1 MNRTQKFALNSLT
14 SMISQVVV
22 MAAGMIT
29 PRLMIATY
37 GSEMNGLVSS
47 LNQFISYIT
56 LVEAGIGGAAV
67 YSLYKPLAEED
78 HDRISSIVVAAKK
91 SYRQAGYIFSAGI
104 FVLAVVYGLLSNAE
118 SVSFGTIF
126 TLAIIL
132 GINGCFDFFF
142 VAGDR
147 VLLTA
152 DQRNYVISFATIIN
166 TVLRTIIICLLTAH
180 QMNILLLYGC
190 ASVLVIIK
198 AGIIVRYSHNNYTY
212 LDKKAVP
219 DMDAMAKRW
228 EVIYQQI
235 LGIVQTGAPTVLAT
249 ILIDLVSVSVY
260 SIYNM
265 VISGLNGILSIFIS
279 GLPAGFGELIARKEE
294 TTLRKT
300 VSEFEVAYYY
310 ILSIVY
316 GLAFALIMPFV
327 SVYTKGL
334 SDANY
339 YYPLLGIVIVL
350 NGLLYNIKTPQSML
364 IVSAGMYRETRW
376 RVTLQGLIIIVFGA
390 IGGRLAG
397 MIGIML
403 GSCLSNLYR
412 TIDLLYFTPK
422 YITHAS
428 PLKSI
433 LRMFLV
439 MVNIVVI
446 YCLSFVYTPVCVSY
460 LQWFELAMV
469 YGVWAVVV
477 ATFSAYVF
485 EKNEFI
491 SVMKRMISL
500 VKRKVRN

>member
-14 SMISQVVV
+14 SMISQIVV

-47 LNQFISYIT
+47 LNQFILYIT
-56 LVEAGIGGAAV
+56 LVEAGIGGAAI
-67 YSLYKPLAEED
+67 YSLYKPLAEQD
-78 HDRISSIVVAAKK
+78 HGGISSILVAAKK

-104 FVLAVVYGLLSNAE
+104 FILAVVYGFLSNAE

-126 TLAIIL
+126 TLTIIL

-142 VAGDR
+142 LAGDR

-166 TVLRTIIICLLTAH
+166 TVIRTLIICVMAAH
-180 QMNILLLYGC
+180 RMNILILYGS
-190 ASVLVIIK
+190 ASSLVLIK
-198 AGIIVRYSHNNYTY
+198 AGIIVCYSRNNYSYIDTN
-212 LDKKAVP
+212 AQP
-219 DMDAMAKRW
+219 DTNAMEKRW

-249 ILIDLVSVSVY
+249 ILLNLVSVSIY

-265 VISGLNGILSIFIS
+265 VISGINGVLSIFIS
-279 GLPAGFGELIARKEE
+279 GLPAGFGDLIARNEN

-316 GLAFALIMPFV
+316 GLAFTLIMPFV
-327 SVYTKGL
+327 SVYTRGL

-339 YYPLLGIVIVL
+339 YYPLLGAVIVL

-364 IVSAGMYRETRW
+364 IVSAGMYKETRW
-376 RVTLQGLIIIVFGA
+376 RVTIQGLIIVVFGA
-390 IGGRLAG
+390 IGGQLAG
-397 MIGIML
+397 MVGIML

-412 TIDLLYFTPK
+412 TIDVLFFTPK
-422 YITHAS
+422 YITNAS

-433 LRMFLV
+433 FRMILV
-439 MVNIVVI
+439 IVNIALI
-446 YCLSFVYTPVCVSY
+446 YGVSLIYSPMCVNY
-460 LQWFELAMV
+460 LQWIELAIV
-469 YGVWAVVV
+469 YGIWAVIVV
-477 ATFSAYVF
+477 TVNAYAF
-485 EKNEFI
+485 ERKEFI
-491 SVMKRMISL
+491 SLMKRMLSL
-500 VKRKVRN
+500 VKRKE

>member
-14 SMISQVVV
+14 SMISQIVV

-56 LVEAGIGGAAV
+56 LVEAGIGGAAI
-67 YSLYKPLAEED
+67 YSLYKPLAEQD
-78 HDRISSIVVAAKK
+78 HNGISSIVVAAKK

-104 FVLAVVYGLLSNAE
+104 FILAVVYGLLSNAE
-118 SVSFGTIF
+118 TVSFGTMFIL
-126 TLAIIL
+126 TIIL

-166 TVLRTIIICLLTAH
+166 TVLRTLIICVMAAYR
-180 QMNILLLYGC
+180 MNILFLYGC
-190 ASVLVIIK
+190 ASSLVLIK
-198 AGIIVRYSHNNYTY
+198 VSIIVCYSHNNYSY
-212 LDKKAVP
+212 IDKNAHP
-219 DMDAMAKRW
+219 DKSSMEKRW

-235 LGIVQTGAPTVLAT
+235 LGLVQTGAPIVLAT
-249 ILIDLVSVSVY
+249 ILLNLISVSVY

-265 VISGLNGILSIFIS
+265 VISGINGVLSIFIS
-279 GLPAGFGELIARKEE
+279 GLPAGFGDLIARKEDV
-294 TTLRKT
+294 TLRKT

-327 SVYTKGL
+327 SVYTRGL

-339 YYPLLGIVIVL
+339 YHPLLGAVIVL

-364 IVSAGMYRETRW
+364 IVSAGMYKETRW
-376 RVTLQGLIIIVFGA
+376 RVTVQGLIIIVFGA
-390 IGGRLAG
+390 IGGKLAG
-397 MIGIML
+397 MVGIIF

-412 TIDLLYFTPK
+412 TIDLLFFTPK

-428 PLKSI
+428 QLKSI
-433 LRMFLV
+433 LRMILAI
-439 MVNIVVI
+439 VNIVLI
-446 YCLSFVYTPVCVSY
+446 YGVSLIYSPMCVSY
-460 LQWFELAMV
+460 LQWIELAIV
-469 YGVWAVVV
+469 YGIWAVSVV
-477 ATFSAYVF
+477 TVSVYTF
-485 EKNEFI
+485 ERKEFI
-491 SVMKRMISL
+491 SVMRRMLSL
-500 VKRKVRN
+500 VK

>member
-14 SMISQVVV
+14 SMISQIVV

-56 LVEAGIGGAAV
+56 LVEAGIGGAAI
-67 YSLYKPLAEED
+67 YSLYKPLAEQD

-104 FVLAVVYGLLSNAE
+104 FILAVVYSFLSNAE
-118 SVSFGTIF
+118 NVSFGTIF
-126 TLAIIL
+126 ILTIIL
-132 GINGCFDFFF
+132 GVNGCFDFFF

-152 DQRNYVISFATIIN
+152 DQRNYIISLATIIN
-166 TVLRTIIICLLTAH
+166 TVLRTLIICVMAAH
-180 QMNILLLYGC
+180 HMNILLLYGC
-190 ASVLVIIK
+190 AASLILIK
-198 AGIIVRYSHNNYTY
+198 AGIIVCYSRNNYSY
-212 LDKKAVP
+212 IDKNAYP
-219 DMDAMAKRW
+219 DKSAMEKRW

-249 ILIDLVSVSVY
+249 ILLNLVSVSVY

-265 VISGLNGILSIFIS
+265 VISGINGVLSIFIS
-279 GLPAGFGELIARKEE
+279 GLPAGFGDLIARNED

-327 SVYTKGL
+327 SVYTRGL

-339 YYPLLGIVIVL
+339 YYPFLGAVIVL

-364 IVSAGMYRETRW
+364 TVSAGMYKETRW
-376 RVTLQGLIIIVFGA
+376 RVTIQGLIIIVCGA
-390 IGGRLAG
+390 IGGRVAG

-412 TIDLLYFTPK
+412 TIDLIFFTPK

-428 PLKSI
+428 PLKSV
-433 LRMFLV
+433 LRMILV
-439 MVNIVVI
+439 IVNIVLI
-446 YCLSFVYTPVCVSY
+446 YGASLIYSPICVSY
-460 LQWFELAMV
+460 LQWIELAIV
-469 YGVWAVVV
+469 YGIWAVIVV
-477 ATFSAYVF
+477 TVSAYAF
-485 EKNEFI
+485 ERKEFL
-491 SVMKRMISL
+491 SVMRRMFSL
-500 VKRKVRN
+500 VKRKE

>member
-14 SMISQVVV
+14 SMISQIVV

-56 LVEAGIGGAAV
+56 LVEAGIGGAAI
-67 YSLYKPLAEED
+67 YSLYKPLAEQD

-104 FVLAVVYGLLSNAE
+104 FILAVIYGFLSNAE
-118 SVSFGTIF
+118 NVSFGTIF
-126 TLAIIL
+126 ILTIIL
-132 GINGCFDFFF
+132 GVNGCFDFFF

-152 DQRNYVISFATIIN
+152 DQRNYIISLATIIN
-166 TVLRTIIICLLTAH
+166 TVLRTLIICVMAAH
-180 QMNILLLYGC
+180 HMNILLLYGC
-190 ASVLVIIK
+190 AASLILIK
-198 AGIIVRYSHNNYTY
+198 AGIIVCYSRNNYLY
-212 LDKKAVP
+212 IDKNAYP
-219 DMDAMAKRW
+219 DKSAMEKRW

-249 ILIDLVSVSVY
+249 ILLNLVSVSVY

-265 VISGLNGILSIFIS
+265 VISGINGVLSIFIS
-279 GLPAGFGELIARKEE
+279 GLPAGFGDLIARNED

-316 GLAFALIMPFV
+316 GLAFSLIMPFV
-327 SVYTKGL
+327 SVYTRGL

-339 YYPLLGIVIVL
+339 YYPLLGAVIVL

-364 IVSAGMYRETRW
+364 IVSAGMYKETRW
-376 RVTLQGLIIIVFGA
+376 RVTIQGLIIIVCGA
-390 IGGRLAG
+390 IGGRVVG
-397 MIGIML
+397 MVGIML

-412 TIDLLYFTPK
+412 TIDLLFFTPK

-428 PLKSI
+428 PLKSV
-433 LRMFLV
+433 LRMILV
-439 MVNIVVI
+439 IVNIVLI
-446 YCLSFVYTPVCVSY
+446 YGASLIYSPICVSY
-460 LQWFELAMV
+460 LQWIELAIV
-469 YGVWAVVV
+469 YGIWAVIVV
-477 ATFSAYVF
+477 TVSAYAF
-485 EKNEFI
+485 ERKEFL
-491 SVMKRMISL
+491 SVMRRMFSL
-500 VKRKVRN
+500 VKRKE

>member
-14 SMISQVVV
+14 SMISQIVV

-56 LVEAGIGGAAV
+56 LVEAGIGGAAI
-67 YSLYKPLAEED
+67 YSLYKPLAEQD

-104 FVLAVVYGLLSNAE
+104 FILAVIYGFLSNAE
-118 SVSFGTIF
+118 NVSFGTIF
-126 TLAIIL
+126 ILTIIL
-132 GINGCFDFFF
+132 GVNGCFDFFF

-152 DQRNYVISFATIIN
+152 DQRNYIISLATIIN
-166 TVLRTIIICLLTAH
+166 TVLRTLIICVMAAH
-180 QMNILLLYGC
+180 HMNILLLYGC
-190 ASVLVIIK
+190 AASLILIK
-198 AGIIVRYSHNNYTY
+198 AGIIVCYSRNNYSY
-212 LDKKAVP
+212 IDKNAYP
-219 DMDAMAKRW
+219 DKSAMEKRW

-249 ILIDLVSVSVY
+249 ILLNLVSVSVY

-265 VISGLNGILSIFIS
+265 VISGINGVLSIFIS
-279 GLPAGFGELIARKEE
+279 GLPAGFGDLIARNED

-316 GLAFALIMPFV
+316 GLAFSLIMPFV
-327 SVYTKGL
+327 SVYTRGL

-339 YYPLLGIVIVL
+339 YYPLLGAVIVL

-364 IVSAGMYRETRW
+364 IVSAGMYKETRW
-376 RVTLQGLIIIVFGA
+376 RVTIQGLIIIVCGA
-390 IGGRLAG
+390 IGGRVVG
-397 MIGIML
+397 MVGIML

-412 TIDLLYFTPK
+412 TIDLLFFTPK

-428 PLKSI
+428 PLKSV
-433 LRMFLV
+433 LRMILV
-439 MVNIVVI
+439 IVNIVLI
-446 YCLSFVYTPVCVSY
+446 YGASLIYSPICVSY
-460 LQWFELAMV
+460 LQWIELAIV
-469 YGVWAVVV
+469 YGIWAVIVV
-477 ATFSAYVF
+477 TVSAYAF
-485 EKNEFI
+485 ERKEFL
-491 SVMKRMISL
+491 SVMRRMFSL
-500 VKRKVRN
+500 VKRKE

>member
-14 SMISQVVV
+14 SMVSQIVV

-56 LVEAGIGGAAV
+56 LVEAGIGGAAI

-78 HDRISSIVVAAKK
+78 HARISGIVVAAKK

-104 FVLAVVYGLLSNAE
+104 FILAVVYGLLSNAE
-118 SVSFGTIF
+118 SVTFGTIF

-152 DQRNYVISFATIIN
+152 
-166 TVLRTIIICLLTAH
+166 H

-190 ASVLVIIK
+190 ASALVIIK
-198 AGIIVRYSHNNYTY
+198 AGIIVCYSHNNYTY

-219 DMDAMAKRW
+219 DRGAMEKRW

-235 LGIVQTGAPTVLAT
+235 LGIIQTGAPTVLAT
-249 ILIDLVSVSVY
+249 ILLNLVSVSVY

-265 VISGLNGILSIFIS
+265 VISGLNGVLSIFIS
-279 GLPAGFGELIARKEE
+279 GLPAGFGDLIARREE

-339 YYPLLGIVIVL
+339 YYPLLGAVIVL

-376 RVTLQGLIIIVFGA
+376 RVTIQGLIIIVFGA

-397 MIGIML
+397 MVGIML

-412 TIDLLYFTPK
+412 TIDLLFFTPK
-422 YITHAS
+422 YITHTS
-428 PLKSI
+428 PLKSL
-433 LRMFLV
+433 LRMLLV
-439 MVNIVVI
+439 MVNIIVI
-446 YCLSFVYTPVCVSY
+446 YGLSLVYSPECMSY
-460 LQWFELAMV
+460 LQWFKLAII

-477 ATFSAYVF
+477 VTASAYAF
-485 EKNEFI
+485 EKKEFI
-491 SVMKRMISL
+491 SVMKRMLSL
-500 VKRKVRN
+500 VKRKV

>member
-14 SMISQVVV
+14 SMISQIVV

-56 LVEAGIGGAAV
+56 LVEAGIGGAAI
-67 YSLYKPLAEED
+67 YSLYKPIAEQD
-78 HDRISSIVVAAKK
+78 QNRISSIVVAAKK

-104 FVLAVVYGLLSNAE
+104 FILAVVYGFLSNAE
-118 SVSFGTIF
+118 NVSFGTIF
-126 TLAIIL
+126 ILTIIL
-132 GINGCFDFFF
+132 GVNGCFDFFF

-152 DQRNYVISFATIIN
+152 DQRNYIISLATIIN
-166 TVLRTIIICLLTAH
+166 TVLRTLIICVMAAH
-180 QMNILLLYGC
+180 HMNVLLLYGC
-190 ASVLVIIK
+190 AASLILIK
-198 AGIIVRYSHNNYTY
+198 AGIIVCYSRNNYSY
-212 LDKKAVP
+212 IDKNAYP
-219 DMDAMAKRW
+219 DKSAMEKRW

-249 ILIDLVSVSVY
+249 ILLNLVSVSVY

-265 VISGLNGILSIFIS
+265 VISGINGVLSIFIS
-279 GLPAGFGELIARKEE
+279 GLPAGFGDLIARNED

-316 GLAFALIMPFV
+316 GLAYALIMPFV
-327 SVYTKGL
+327 SVYTRGL
-334 SDANY
+334 SDSNY
-339 YYPLLGIVIVL
+339 YYPLLGAVIVI

-364 IVSAGMYRETRW
+364 IVSAGMYKETRW
-376 RVTLQGLIIIVFGA
+376 RVTIQGLIIIVCGA
-390 IGGRLAG
+390 IGGQVAG
-397 MIGIML
+397 MVGIML

-412 TIDLLYFTPK
+412 TIDLLFFTPK

-428 PLKSI
+428 PLKSV
-433 LRMFLV
+433 LRMILV
-439 MVNIVVI
+439 IVNIVLI
-446 YCLSFVYTPVCVSY
+446 YGASLVYSPICVSY
-460 LQWFELAMV
+460 LQWIKLAIV
-469 YGVWAVVV
+469 YGIWAVIVV
-477 ATFSAYVF
+477 TVSAYAL
-485 EKNEFI
+485 ERKEFL
-491 SVMKRMISL
+491 SVMRRVLSL
-500 VKRKVRN
+500 VKREE

>member
-14 SMISQVVV
+14 SMISQIVV

-56 LVEAGIGGAAV
+56 LVEAGIGGAAI
-67 YSLYKPLAEED
+67 YSLYKPLAEQD
-78 HDRISSIVVAAKK
+78 HDGISSIVVAAKK
-91 SYRQAGYIFSAGI
+91 SYRQAGYIFSVGI
-104 FVLAVVYGLLSNAE
+104 FILAVVYGFLSNAE
-118 SVSFGTIF
+118 NVSFGTIF
-126 TLAIIL
+126 ILTIIL
-132 GINGCFDFFF
+132 GVNGCFDFFF

-152 DQRNYVISFATIIN
+152 DQRNYIISLATIIN
-166 TVLRTIIICLLTAH
+166 TVLRTLIIYVMAAH
-180 QMNILLLYGC
+180 QMNILFLYGC
-190 ASVLVIIK
+190 ASSLILIK
-198 AGIIVRYSHNNYTY
+198 AGIIVCYSRNNYSY
-212 LDKKAVP
+212 IDKNAYP
-219 DMDAMAKRW
+219 DKGAMEKRW

-249 ILIDLVSVSVY
+249 ILLNLVSVSVY

-265 VISGLNGILSIFIS
+265 VISGINGVLSIFIS
-279 GLPAGFGELIARKEE
+279 GLPAGFGDLIARKED

-327 SVYTKGL
+327 SVYTRGL

-339 YYPLLGIVIVL
+339 YYPILGAVIVL

-364 IVSAGMYRETRW
+364 IVSAGMYKETRW
-376 RVTLQGLIIIVFGA
+376 RVTIQGLIIIVCGA
-390 IGGRLAG
+390 IGGRVAG
-397 MIGIML
+397 MVGIML

-412 TIDLLYFTPK
+412 TIDLIFFTPK

-428 PLKSI
+428 PLKSV
-433 LRMFLV
+433 LRMILV
-439 MVNIVVI
+439 IVNIVLI
-446 YCLSFVYTPVCVSY
+446 YGASLIYSPICVSY
-460 LQWFELAMV
+460 LQWIELAIV
-469 YGVWAVVV
+469 YGIWAIIVVTV
-477 ATFSAYVF
+477 SAYAF
-485 EKNEFI
+485 ERKEFL
-491 SVMKRMISL
+491 SVMRRMLSL
-500 VKRKVRN
+500 VKRKE